1 MSEPILLVRGV
12 EAGYRAKQILFGADF
27 DVMQGE
33 VIALL
38 GANGSGT
45 SPLLNAISGFVR
57 SSRGSIK
64 LGGRELV
71 GLPPHR
77 RFRCGVVPISHARDL
92 FPDMT
97 VEENLRMGACVRLD
111 RSTDALEFVSRLS
124 SNKRRLWKECVR

>member
-38 GANGSGT
+38 GANGSGKST
-45 SPLLNAISGFVR
+45 LMNAIRGFVR
-57 SSRGSIK
+57 SSRGSIT

-77 RFRCGVVPISHARDL
+77 RLRCGVVRS
-92 FPDMT
+92 
-97 VEENLRMGACVRLD
+97 EERRVGKGVSVRV
-111 RSTDALEFVSRLS
+111 ALGG
-124 SNKRRLWKECVR
+124 RRIIKKKNNTT